1 VLLTAVIRE
10 NIAMFGTASL
20 SLAAL
25 DTGTEVAE
33 SEGDVGILVSC
44 VI

>member
-1 VLLTAVIRE
+1 
-10 NIAMFGTASL
+10 MFGTACL

-33 SEGDVGILVSC
+33 SEGDVSC